1 MLTGLYD
8 IKTLTSNG
16 VNSYSAQVGINS
28 EDSIFSGHFPGQ
40 PVLPGVCTLAILK
53 DCICRATEKRLIYC
67 EMAQCKFTGMV
78 DPSLSGILNVDFV
91 LAGAEEQ
98 LTVNATVS
106 EGERVVMKIKAVMAE
121 VC

>member
-1 MLTGLYD
+1 MLKGLYD

-28 EDSIFSGHFPGQ
+28 EDPIFSGHFPGQ

-53 DCICRATEKRLIYC
+53 DCICKATAKRLIYC
-67 EMAQCKFTGMV
+67 EVAQCKFTGMV
-78 DPSLSGILNVDFV
+78 DPSLSGILDIEFV

-98 LTVNATVS
+98 LTVNASVS
-106 EGERVVMKIKAVMAE
+106 EGERVVMKIKAVMTE

>member
-1 MLTGLYD
+1 MLKGLYD

-16 VNSYSAQVGINS
+16 VNSYSAQVGINP
-28 EDSIFSGHFPGQ
+28 EDPIFSGHFPGQ

-78 DPSLSGILNVDFV
+78 DPSLSGILDIEFV

-98 LTVNATVS
+98 LTVNASVS
-106 EGERVVMKIKAVMAE
+106 EGERVVMKIKAVMTE

>member
-1 MLTGLYD
+1 MLKGLYD

-16 VNSYSAQVGINS
+16 VNSYSAQVGINP
-28 EDSIFSGHFPGQ
+28 EDPIFSGHFPGQ

-53 DCICRATEKRLIYC
+53 DCICKVTAKRLIYC
-67 EMAQCKFTGMV
+67 EVAQCKFTGMV
-78 DPSLSGILNVDFV
+78 DPSLSGILDIEFV

-98 LTVNATVS
+98 LTVNASVS
-106 EGERVVMKIKAVMAE
+106 EGERVVMKIKAVMTE

>member
-8 IKTLTSNG
+8 IKDLTSLK
-16 VNSYSAQVGINS
+16 VDTYSAQVSINP
-28 EDSIFSGHFPGQ
+28 EDPIFSGHFPGQ

-53 DCICRATEKRLIYC
+53 DCICKATQKRLVYC
-67 EMAQCKFTGMV
+67 EMAQCKFIGMV
-78 DPSLSGILNVDFV
+78 DPSLSCTLNIDFTLV
-91 LAGAEEQ
+91 GTVEK

-121 VC
+121 VF

>member
-8 IKTLTSNG
+8 IKTLTSQG
-16 VNSYSAQVGINS
+16 VNSYSAQVGINP

>member
-8 IKTLTSNG
+8 IKALTSPG
-16 VNSYSAQVGINS
+16 ADSYSAQVGINP
-28 EDSIFSGHFPGQ
+28 EDPIFSGHFPGQ

-53 DCICRATEKRLIYC
+53 DCICKATQKRLIYC

-78 DPSLSGILNVDFV
+78 DPSISCVLNIDFT
-91 LAGAEEQ
+91 LAGSEEK
-98 LTVNATVS
+98 LIVNATVS

-121 VC
+121 VF

>member
-8 IKTLTSNG
+8 IKTLTSQG
-16 VNSYSAQVGINS
+16 GSSYSAQVGINP
-28 EDSIFSGHFPGQ
+28 EDPIFSGHFPGQ

-53 DCICRATEKRLIYC
+53 DCIHKSTNKRLIYC

-78 DPSLSGILNVDFV
+78 DPSVSGILNIDFT
-91 LAGAEEQ
+91 LAMTEDK
-98 LTVNATVS
+98 LMVNATVS

>member
-1 MLTGLYD
+1 MLKGLYD

-28 EDSIFSGHFPGQ
+28 EDPIFSGHFPGQ

-106 EGERVVMKIKAVMAE
+106 EGERVVMKIKAVMTE